1 MLNIC
6 LIILFLFI
14 GLMTYLFIKAIDVFT
29 QLLVLN
35 SFTGITTLLICV
47 CGSYLRNSSYLDIAL
62 IYFFLSFIASNAYLK
77 YFLHQSNQ
85 T

>member
-14 GLMTYLFIKAIDVFT
+14 CLMTYLFIKAIDAFT
-29 QLLVLN
+29 QLLILN
-35 SFTGITTLLICV
+35 SFTSIMTLLICF

-62 IYFFLSFIASNAYLK
+62 IYLFLSFIASNAYLK

-85 T
+85 N